1 MSNSA
6 EKYQLL
12 GDIHNI
18 KVEINAIDQRTYT
31 IARQIDDLAAQ
42 IAHLNAERRLLAERR
57 TGARQRLQELEQP

>member
-18 KVEINAIDQRTYT
+18 KVEINAIDQRLYT
-31 IARQIDDLAAQ
+31 IARQVDDLAAQ
-42 IAHLNAERRLLAERR
+42 IAHLNVERKLLTERR
-57 TGARQRLQELEQP
+57 TGARQRLQELERP